1 MFHSCYYL
9 SLKATGTVYFTFMA
23 FPFSVPGFHLG
34 SIFIRRSASLS
45 NTPYYVRFY
54 YVTVFVYDELNN
66 NFSLYSFCLGFG
78 WILHI
83 VYDEL

>member
-45 NTPYYVRFY
+45 KEDSTLL
-54 YVTVFVYDELNN
+54 TM
-66 NFSLYSFCLGFG
+66 LGS
-78 WILHI
+78 IM
-83 VYDEL
+83 